1 MSPRYILQIA
11 GQLQVDHS
19 EVSIRFPVHQP
30 QYAEAPPPSAST
42 SPPKAKAII
51 QKIKAGMQEVLETKC
66 DVTAQRVHSI
76 QAALGI
82 KRGQGGEWNEI
93 AQQRIETWLL
103 TARRRTLQSNVP
115 QLALEDKS
123 GSPKRKKVKSS
134 SSGSQ
139 SSFSGS
145 SSSSVR
151 QASLAARRCRWRTRS
166 WRPRWPIWRRECQA

>member
-51 QKIKAGMQEVLETKC
+51 QKIKAGMQEVRETKC
-66 DVTAQRVHSI
+66 DVTAQEISQRVHSI

-123 GSPKRKKVKSS
+123 GSPKRKKASKP
-134 SSGSQ
+134 GSTA
-139 SSFSGS
+139 
-145 SSSSVR
+145 V
-151 QASLAARRCRWRTRS
+151 SLENAELETKVADLEAGMPS
-166 WRPRWPIWRRECQA
+166 LRPSCVP